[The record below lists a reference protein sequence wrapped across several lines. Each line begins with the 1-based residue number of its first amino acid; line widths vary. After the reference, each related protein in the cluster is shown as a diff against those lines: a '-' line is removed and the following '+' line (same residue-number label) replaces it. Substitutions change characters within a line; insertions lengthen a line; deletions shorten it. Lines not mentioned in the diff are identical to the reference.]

1 MTRAHSYLAH
11 SALCWFIIV
20 TVCISFCIQAPLT
33 ASAQEL
39 SAKSVSDSINRGRD
53 FLLSRQNEDG
63 SWSPPVGSSFK
74 VGTSCLALM
83 SIINCGMTPQDEPVQ
98 RGLKFLRS
106 QRPPEPKGTYQIS
119 LMIMALAAAKDGKR
133 DLTLIQSLVS
143 RLEQSQV
150 KQGANA
156 GGWWYGRGMAVG
168 GGDQQNADRSN
179 SQYAVL
185 ALRDAVHAGVPV
197 DMATWKLIKQ
207 YWTSQQSPDGGWGYD
222 VNSRKSRGSM
232 TVAGIATMVI
242 VNSMLGD
249 ELKINPDGTP
259 VCCDKKE
266 SDQSIERGINW
277 MAGHFSVG
285 SNPGVNSWLLYYLY
299 GLERAGRLS
308 GTRFFGKHDWY
319 REGASFL
326 LQRQSVRDGS
336 WKGNGAIESDP
347 VLGTS
352 FVLLFLSKGLAPVLI
367 NKLEYKTNQ
376 KVAENPDAIPNWNHH
391 QNDILNLT
399 DALSGRPDWPKL
411 LTWQTVNLDLAIQ
424 GGGVQVLRQAPV
436 LFISGLENPR
446 FGEKQ
451 VAMLK
456 QYVEQGG
463 FIFAVNNCNGAG
475 FDRGFRQ
482 LIRRMFPEGAAQLK
496 KLTAEHPVFRC
507 EYLLDAESI
516 ELYGVDVGCRTSI
529 IYCPDD
535 LACLWDKWMKFP
547 SKARSPK
554 ATSMSMRAVRV
565 GTNVIAYATGR
576 EPPNKLDQEALA
588 SQGGAQD
595 QIERGFLQIAKIRHT
610 GTWDAAP
617 RALRNL
623 LKALNQKAGMI
634 ASTKTPNLP
643 ASDPNLMKYPLL
655 YMHGRSQFSLSKSEQ
670 ANLKQALENGA
681 VLFADAC
688 CGSQPFDQSFRQMIQ
703 EMFPT
708 QQLKRIPIN
717 HSLFTEETG
726 YDVRKVRRRQMEVDD
741 VNQPLKAKTVIVEPL
756 FEGIEID
763 GHLAVIYSKYDISC
777 ALEQQA
783 SVTCDGYVPEVDVN
797 LALNIVRYA
806 LLQDISYQE
815 KVEKKPL
822 EIRELD
828 SVQK

>member
-1 MTRAHSYLAH
+1 MNRSYNRELRLTLRWILTVAV
-11 SALCWFIIV
+11 CFI
-20 TVCISFCIQAPLT
+20 FCMQPRLT

-39 SAKSVSDSINRGRD
+39 SAKSVADSIERGRD
-53 FLLSRQNEDG
+53 FLLKSQNESG
-63 SWSPPVGSSFK
+63 SWPAPIGSSYS
-74 VGTSCLALM
+74 VGVSCLALM
-83 SIINCGMTPQDEPVQ
+83 AIVNCGMTAKDEPVQ
-98 RGLKFLRS
+98 RGLKYLRS
-106 QRPPEPKGTYQIS
+106 IRPPNTKGTYQIS

-143 RLEQSQV
+143 RLESSQV
-150 KQGANA
+150 KNGPDA
-156 GGWWYGRGMAVG
+156 GGWSYGPGMAIG
-168 GGDQQNADRSN
+168 GGGTADRSN

-185 ALRDAVHAGVPV
+185 ALRDAVHSGVPV
-197 DMATWKLIKQ
+197 SLSTWRLIKQ
-207 YWTSQQSPDGGWGYD
+207 YWSTQQSADGGWGYQ
-222 VNSRKSRGSM
+222 SKGGKSRGSM

-249 ELKINPDGTP
+249 ELKINADGTP
-259 VCCDKKE
+259 ICCDKKE
-266 SDQSIERGINW
+266 ADQSIERAVRW
-277 MAGHFSVG
+277 MTNHFSVG

-319 REGASFL
+319 REGAAFL
-326 LQRQSVRDGS
+326 VKRQSVRDGS
-336 WKGNGAIESDP
+336 WKGSGQIEGDP

-367 NKLEYKTNQ
+367 NKLEYNTKQ
-376 KVAENPDAIPNWNHH
+376 KVAQNPDAIPNWNHH

-411 LTWQTVNLDLAIQ
+411 LTWQTVNLELAIQ
-424 GGGVQVLRQAPV
+424 SGSAQVLRQAPV
-436 LFISGLENPR
+436 LFISGLDDPE

-451 VAMLK
+451 TKILK

-463 FIFAVNNCNGAG
+463 FIFAVDNCNGAG

-482 LIRRMFPEGAAQLK
+482 LIKRMYPQGEAQLK
-496 KLTAEHPVFRC
+496 RLTAEHPVFRC
-507 EYLLDAESI
+507 EYLLDAESV

-535 LACLWDKWMKFP
+535 LACLWDKWMRFP
-547 SKARSPK
+547 SKKRTVK
-554 ATSMSMRAVRV
+554 ATSMITRALRI

-576 EPPNKLDQEALA
+576 EPPNKLDQEELA
-588 SQGGAQD
+588 NQGGAQD
-595 QIERGFLQIAKIRHT
+595 QIERGFLQIAKIRHS

-634 ASTKTPNLP
+634 ASTKPLNLP
-643 ASDPNLMKYPLL
+643 ASDPSLMKYPLL
-655 YMHGRSQFSLSKSEQ
+655 YMHGRTQFSLSKTEQ
-670 ANLKQALENGA
+670 ATLKQALENGA

-688 CGSQPFDQSFRQMIQ
+688 CGSQPFDRSFRQMIR

-708 QQLKRIPIN
+708 KQLKRIPVS
-717 HSLFTEETG
+717 HSLFTEQTG
-726 YDVRKVRRRQMEVDD
+726 HDVRKVRRRQMEVDE

-756 FEGIEID
+756 LEGIEID

-783 SVTCDGYVPEVDVN
+783 SVACAGYIPQDAVN

-806 LLQDISYQE
+806 LLQDIAYKE
-815 KVEKKPL
+815 KVERLKV
-822 EIRELD
+822 D
-828 SVQK
+828 